1 MTEPPFTFDAAEQ
14 QGASTADEPEKDRR
28 RTVVALGALG
38 AVVLAAG
45 AFLLLG
51 SGGEESA
58 ELAFTPVKPAARA
71 EAPAT
76 PGEQAATLPAAS
88 DVKLGHNPFEV
99 LYAEP
104 AAAEA
109 QESAS
114 APQAAALAPA
124 AAPVPVIVVANA
136 APVGPVAVAP
146 VAPAP
151 AAVSPVRPAPTAPAA
166 APATTKPAP
175 AAAPA
180 TTKPAPAPAPVP
192 VRSTVKLTSV
202 SAAEGSPPVGTF
214 VLDGKEHQGAKGAV
228 FDGKLLVVDLLQNTD
243 GDWYANLQVGDG
255 SPFEVHKNQE
265 VVVP

>member
-1 MTEPPFTFDAAEQ
+1 MTEPPFTFDSAEQ
-14 QGASTADEPEKDRR
+14 PDALTADEPEKNNR

-45 AFLLLG
+45 AFLFLG

-58 ELAFTPVKPAARA
+58 ELALTPVKPSPRV
-71 EAPAT
+71 EEPAT
-76 PGEQAATLPAAS
+76 ADEQAATLPAAS

-104 AAAEA
+104 AAAAEETA
-109 QESAS
+109 P
-114 APQAAALAPA
+114 APQAAALVPA
-124 AAPVPVIVVANA
+124 SAPVPVIVVANA
-136 APVGPVAVAP
+136 AP

-166 APATTKPAP
+166 T
-175 AAAPA
+175 PA

-192 VRSTVKLTSV
+192 VRSTVKLTNV
-202 SAAEGSPPVGTF
+202 STAEGSPPVGTF
-214 VLDGKEHQGAKGAV
+214 VLDGKEQQGAKGAV
-228 FDGKLLVVDLLQNTD
+228 FDGKLIVVDLLQNTD
-243 GDWYANLQVGDG
+243 GAWYAILQVGDG

-265 VVVP
+265 VVVQ

>member
-14 QGASTADEPEKDRR
+14 PGASTADEPETDRR

-51 SGGEESA
+51 TGGEESA

-124 AAPVPVIVVANA
+124 AAPVPVIVVASA

-146 VAPAP
+146 APA
-151 AAVSPVRPAPTAPAA
+151 PVRPAPSAA
-166 APATTKPAP
+166 APAASAP
-175 AAAPA
+175 
-180 TTKPAPAPAPVP
+180 TKPAPAPASVP

-202 SAAEGSPPVGTF
+202 SATEGSPPVGTF
-214 VLDGKEHQGAKGAV
+214 VLDGKEQVGAKGAV

-243 GDWYANLQVGDG
+243 GIWYAMLQVGDG